1 MNRGILT
8 SLFLLLALLPGCTG
22 IPEGI
27 RAVENIDT
35 ERYLGKW
42 YEIARLDHSFERGM
56 NRVTAQYSLRDDG
69 GIRVINRGYKEKK
82 KEWSE
87 AEGRAYFIGEKG
99 SGRLKVSFFGPFYG
113 GYNIIELDMA
123 NYSYAMICGY
133 NMDYLWI
140 LARTPELDKQ
150 TRDELLQKAKNL
162 GFAVEKLI
170 FPEQGP

>member
-22 IPEGI
+22 IPDGI

-82 KEWSE
+82 KE
-87 AEGRAYFIGEKG
+87 GRVTREP
-99 SGRLKVSFFGPFYG
+99 GPMKHGTTVIALVEDPDRYK
-113 GYNIIELDMA
+113 IEL
-123 NYSYAMICGY
+123 IE
-133 NMDYLWI
+133 
-140 LARTPELDKQ
+140 R
-150 TRDELLQKAKNL
+150 
-162 GFAVEKLI
+162 
-170 FPEQGP
+170 